1 MKKYLLSIMLLAFWS
16 CEEEAEVLPED
27 CLGVEGGTALVD
39 SCGVCDSDSTNDC
52 LQDCAGVWGGNS
64 VVDDCGIC
72 DSDSTNDCDGLV
84 TNLDGAWIVT
94 FKGPFENPDC
104 SGDIDTMFWHY
115 AGASLTYD
123 LTVSNGTY
131 TWSETNTWSNED
143 TTYSGNFT
151 INTESGSICLDD
163 DCFENVEWLTAG
175 EKWSCTKLNAAKCN
189 NDEDDT
195 LPEYTTED
203 DCENAGHNW
212 DDETC
217 DQIIWGLQQ

>member
-1 MKKYLLSIMLLAFWS
+1 MDLLYIAYIHIWLLDLVDLDKEIIMKKYLLPIMFIAFWS

-94 FKGPFENPDC
+94 FKGPFEN
-104 SGDIDTMFWHY
+104 
-115 AGASLTYD
+115 
-123 LTVSNGTY
+123 
-131 TWSETNTWSNED
+131 
-143 TTYSGNFT
+143 
-151 INTESGSICLDD
+151 
-163 DCFENVEWLTAG
+163 
-175 EKWSCTKLNAAKCN
+175 
-189 NDEDDT
+189 
-195 LPEYTTED
+195 
-203 DCENAGHNW
+203 
-212 DDETC
+212 
-217 DQIIWGLQQ
+217 